1 MSTQNRPPVD
11 AGDRGSGN
19 SQADKLSPRDC
30 LQQNEKQVTSTW
42 RDTYKVHPAADVFPM
57 MSEEDLDKLGDDIK
71 ANGLRNPIILD
82 SHGSLLDGRN
92 RLEAMERAA
101 IDLKSRNRV
110 TILGDPVAEIVA
122 QNIRRRHLTKEQQ
135 ADLIVAAHKA
145 AAEAADKPR
154 QLGEVSAKSRR
165 AKVNTTKAA
174 AVATAKEHG
183 ISKRTVERSFAKV
196 ERRIPEPKKI
206 AGPRPRRK
214 PKLET
219 HVGIDAARRYYL
231 EQCAEP
237 DVDLDAEQEIIID
250 ALHEIAGK
258 RAMQAA
264 DDDLGNIPAGLDRRR
279 RCT

>member
-1 MSTQNRPPVD
+1 MTSR
-11 AGDRGSGN
+11 R
-19 SQADKLSPRDC
+19 
-30 LQQNEKQVTSTW
+30 STW

-101 IDLKSRNRV
+101 IDLKSSNRV
-110 TILGDPVAEIVA
+110 TILDDPVAEIVA

-154 QLGEVSAKSRR
+154 QLGEVSAKGGR
-165 AKVNTTKAA
+165 AKVDTVKAA
-174 AVATAKEHG
+174 AVAAAKEHG
-183 ISKRTVERSFAKV
+183 ISKRTVERSFAKA
-196 ERRIPEPKKI
+196 EGRIPEPKKI
-206 AGPRPRRK
+206 AGPKLRTK

-219 HVGIDAARRYYL
+219 HTGIDAARRYYL
-231 EQCAEP
+231 ERCSLP
-237 DVDLDAEQEIIID
+237 DVDLDGIV
-250 ALHEIAGK
+250 
-258 RAMQAA
+258 
-264 DDDLGNIPAGLDRRR
+264 P
-279 RCT
+279 